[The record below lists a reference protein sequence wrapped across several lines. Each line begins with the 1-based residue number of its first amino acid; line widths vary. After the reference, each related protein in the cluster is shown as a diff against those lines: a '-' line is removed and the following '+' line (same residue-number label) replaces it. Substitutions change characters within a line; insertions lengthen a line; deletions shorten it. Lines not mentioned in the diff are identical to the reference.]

1 MNTRLSYRGGDATGR
16 LNSDKLASLK
26 KALLYSYQAET
37 IVLEDGREFKGLIN
51 PDKKKPDYD
60 NKILSIPYQNNCLN
74 EKDIDTTKFDN
85 IEEIGMKPGS
95 VFQWKENGTYWIV
108 YLQHPE
114 ERAYFRAEIRQC
126 DESAEIEI
134 KGKLYK
140 IYLRGPVETKIQ
152 WRQQKGTDWND
163 LNYSLVIYITK
174 NEDTLDYFKRFAIV
188 PINGDNWEV
197 QAVNKY
203 RGDGIIEVVLKET
216 FNNTIKDEQKI
227 EEQNKPTPPIETE
240 SIYIAGDES
249 VYPYETYDYLIQNT
263 NENGKWMIDNSK
275 KVQIISQNSK
285 EITLSIISGKSGR
298 FNLIYQR
305 ENNENIIKEIKI
317 NSL

>member
-1 MNTRLSYRGGDATGR
+1 MNIRLNYRGGDATGR

-263 NENGKWMIDNSK
+263 NENGKWMIDNPK
-275 KVQIISQNSK
+275 KAQIVSQNNK
-285 EITLSIISGKSGR
+285 EVTLSIVSGKSGR

>member
-1 MNTRLSYRGGDATGR
+1 MNTRLNYRGGDATGR

-216 FNNTIKDEQKI
+216 FNNTIKDKAAKEPNQKFEPQI
-227 EEQNKPTPPIETE
+227 KENELNIQGNSE
-240 SIYIAGDES
+240 
-249 VYPYETYDYLIQNT
+249 VYPFEEYKYYINNSSGIGSWLINAT
-263 NENGKWMIDNSK
+263 K
-275 KVQIISQNSK
+275 KVQIIEQNNDYIRVK
-285 EITLSIISGKSGR
+285 ILSGKSGY
-298 FNLIYQR
+298 FYIIYQDSEGPVTMKR
-305 ENNENIIKEIKI
+305 IDI
-317 NSL
+317 NSI